1 MIRDPLTVVFWLFV
15 FTQVFYLLINVFV
28 AGLLYARRV
37 NRVPEEPPTTERPIH
52 VLMAIRKER
61 QEIVEETIREI
72 YAQEYP
78 SELINVYVVHESDDD
93 VVSAYVDD
101 LEAEAAERGW
111 TVEPWS
117 VDRDGLRYLLQAE
130 GRLFENGNLPRT
142 KAAALEYAFAT
153 LSLPAEDVVTVYDS
167 DTELPRDVFSLGI
180 RGLETYDIV
189 QAKQTVRN
197 HADGWLPTLEAMGIA
212 AWSHVIY
219 SHTSRGPY
227 QLLGK
232 GYFIEVGKLY
242 AIGGWD
248 ADEITEDM
256 TLGVEAYT
264 NGYTLGVIDRYVQ
277 DLCPTALDAWIRQ
290 KRRWVMGPYDHLLD
304 PGLSVRDRVRFWTFT
319 VANQMVSLTN
329 LVGVPAGAFVLWLT
343 LSGRGPTFSPVLTAV
358 VVLNFLSWTYYTI
371 RTYAATRRAVRF
383 DTRREKIR
391 FYLLSNPIT
400 QVLYATIWVIP
411 ILGAIRL
418 SFRSEPM
425 EFEVT
430 PK

>member
-1 MIRDPLTVVFWLFV
+1 MV
-15 FTQVFYLLINVFV
+15 TQVFYLLINVLV
-28 AGLLYARRV
+28 TGLLYVRGV
-37 NRVPEEPPTTERPIH
+37 NLVPEESPAETRPIH

-61 QEIVEETIREI
+61 REIVEETIEEI
-72 YAQEYP
+72 YGQEYP
-78 SELINVYVVHESDDD
+78 NEQIHVYVVHESDDD
-93 VVSAYVDD
+93 VVAGYVDD
-101 LEAEAAERGW
+101 LAASAAERGW
-111 TVEPWS
+111 TVEPWG
-117 VDRDGLRYLLQAE
+117 VDRDGLRYFLEAE
-130 GRLFENGNLPRT
+130 GRLFENGSLPRT

-153 LSLPAEDVVTVYDS
+153 LSLPADDVVTVYDS
-167 DTELPRDVFSLGI
+167 DTKLPRDTFSLGI

-212 AWSHVIY
+212 AWSHIIY

-256 TLGVEAYT
+256 TLGVEAYM

-277 DLCPTALDAWIRQ
+277 DLCPTTLDAWIRQ
-290 KRRWVMGPYDHLLD
+290 KRRWVMGPYEHLLN
-304 PGLSVRDRVRFWTFT
+304 PKLTARDRIRFWTFT
-319 VANQMVSLTN
+319 VANQMLSLTN

-343 LSGRGPTFSPVLTAV
+343 LSGSGPAFSPVLTAV
-358 VVLNFLSWTYYTI
+358 VVLNFLSWTYYTV

-383 DTRREKIR
+383 ESRREKLR
-391 FYLLSNPIT
+391 FYLLSNPFT

-418 SFRSEPM
+418 SFREEPL